1 MMESDSTNTS
11 NANGMEGAPGELVN
25 SGEHS
30 TQSAGGVTPQP
41 ELPAKFI
48 PASNHGFSPMMNSI
62 SWP

>member
-11 NANGMEGAPGELVN
+11 NANGLEGAPGEQVN
-25 SGEHS
+25 SDEHS
-30 TQSAGGVTPQP
+30 PESAGALTPP
-41 ELPAKFI
+41 HELRAKFI